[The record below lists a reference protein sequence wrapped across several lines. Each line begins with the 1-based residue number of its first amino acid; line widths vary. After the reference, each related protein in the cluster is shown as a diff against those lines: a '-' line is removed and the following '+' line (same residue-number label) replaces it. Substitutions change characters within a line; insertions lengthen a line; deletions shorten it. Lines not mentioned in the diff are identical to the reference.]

1 MLDRSPCGSGT
12 AAIMANRFRQGKLKI
27 GENFENYSIIG
38 SKFTG
43 KLVGETTLKDGT
55 KAVLP
60 EISGRAFITC
70 FSKIVIEED
79 DPFPEGFTV
88 GDIWAN

>member
-12 AAIMANRFRQGKLKI
+12 AAIMANRFKNGKLKFEEKF
-27 GENFENYSIIG
+27 ENFSIIG

-43 KLVGETTLKDGT
+43 KLVGYRTLKNGT
-55 KAVLP
+55 KAVEP
-60 EISGRAFITC
+60 EISGRAYITS
-70 FSKIVIEED
+70 FSKIVIEND

-88 GDIWAN
+88 GDIWTN